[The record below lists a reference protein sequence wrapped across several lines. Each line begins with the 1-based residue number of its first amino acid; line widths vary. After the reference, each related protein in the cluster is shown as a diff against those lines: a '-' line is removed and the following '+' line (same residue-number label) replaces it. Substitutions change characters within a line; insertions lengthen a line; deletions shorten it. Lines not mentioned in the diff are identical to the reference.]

1 MTDQTLSGW
10 GRYPRHDSRFISID
24 STSQLEQ
31 LGNRSM
37 ISRGNGRAYGD
48 AAIGSDRTLSMLG
61 LNKIR
66 AFDPDSGILV
76 CESGTLLADLVAC
89 LVPRGWF
96 VPVTPGTKF
105 VTVGGMIAAD
115 VHGKNHHVDGSFCQ
129 HVTEI
134 KLYAPGRGIQTCS
147 RSQDPELFDATCGGM
162 GLTGTIVEAT
172 FQLRRIPT
180 AFMRQ
185 TTHRTGDLSETL
197 QRLSETQSTYSVAW
211 IDCLA
216 SGASLGRSI
225 VMDGEHAFPDE
236 LPHAQRDSR
245 YALPDRRS
253 RNVPLDLP
261 GFVLNG
267 HLMKAFNQLYYH
279 SRKPGTSI
287 VGLDSYFYPLDALQN
302 WNRIYGRRGFV
313 QFQFLVPLSGGLETI
328 KRVLSDVAQEKAGS
342 FLAVLKQFGKG
353 GNGYLSFPSEGFTL
367 ALDFPVGRK
376 TLPLLLRLQE
386 MVAGSGGRFYLAKDA
401 ISSPTHMTK
410 GYPRLDLFRRLR
422 RNRGLDTMFQSFLS
436 RRLEI

>member
-1 MTDQTLSGW
+1 MTCQTLSGW
-10 GRYPRHDSRFISID
+10 GRYPRHDSRFISI
-24 STSQLEQ
+24 SNTGQLEKIS
-31 LGNRSM
+31 GEPM

-48 AAIGSDRTLSMLG
+48 AAIGSDRTLGMLG

-66 AFDPDSGILV
+66 AFDRDRGILV
-76 CESGTLLADLVAC
+76 CESGTLLADLIEC

-96 VPVTPGTKF
+96 VPVTPGTKY

-134 KLYAPGRGIQTCS
+134 KLYAPGRGIQSCS
-147 RSQDPELFDATCGGM
+147 RIEDPELFEATCGGM

-172 FQLRRIPT
+172 FQLRRIHT

-185 TTHRTGDLSETL
+185 STYRTRDLSETL
-197 QRLSETQSTYSVAW
+197 ERLSVTQSTYSVAW

-216 SGASLGRSI
+216 SGTSLGRSV

-236 LPHAQRDSR
+236 LPRTQKDTPF
-245 YALPDRRS
+245 ALPDRRS

-267 HLMKAFNQLYYH
+267 HLMKAFNQFYYH
-279 SRKPGTSI
+279 SRKAGASV
-287 VGLDSYFYPLDALQN
+287 VGLDSYFYPLDTLQN

-313 QFQFLVPLSGGLETI
+313 QFQFVVPLSAGFETI
-328 KRVLSDVAQEKAGS
+328 KRVLSEVADEKAGS

-353 GNGYLSFPSEGFTL
+353 GDGYLSFPSAGFTL
-367 ALDFPVGRK
+367 ALDFPIGRK

-386 MVAGSGGRFYLAKDA
+386 TVASRGGRFYLAKDA
-401 ISSPTHMTK
+401 ISSPTHLTQ
-410 GYPRLDLFRRLR
+410 GYPKLDAFRSLR